1 MTHLPRISW
10 AGRGLLARCGLA
22 FLTLA
27 LIGCVP
33 ESQNPAG
40 DPAKA
45 VRDPALNGLWQSDW
59 EDGRLFLHVFDGG
72 QGMIDVYTVNHKKD
86 GGGEADHYQGF
97 VSDVGSRHIVNLQ
110 MADSSGEDSGGAA
123 TYVFV
128 AYQMEGE
135 SKLDAH
141 FIDDKAFIAAVTA
154 GKLKGQV
161 SGEGADQTVLLT
173 DDAAKITEFIAAQD
187 DATLYGKDIQFHRI
201 YPSASN

>member
-1 MTHLPRISW
+1 
-10 AGRGLLARCGLA
+10 
-22 FLTLA
+22 
-27 LIGCVP
+27 
-33 ESQNPAG
+33 
-40 DPAKA
+40 
-45 VRDPALNGLWQSDW
+45 
-59 EDGRLFLHVFDGG
+59 
-72 QGMIDVYTVNHKKD
+72 
-86 GGGEADHYQGF
+86 
-97 VSDVGSRHIVNLQ
+97 

-128 AYQMEGE
+128 AYQIEGE